1 MKFKIKHAVVIAVNV
16 IALTAIGILTVI
28 GSSSAKSQQY
38 NYTADRWK
46 NDSKENFAQVSTFFT
61 DDSGFN
67 TDSLNA
73 VRAGIIKEL
82 QNASFETE
90 NGRLPFSDAYSAS
103 MGTVTVKGDL
113 TGRTD
118 ADLTATGGD
127 FFLFRNF
134 ELVNGSFF
142 SENDLMQ
149 DGAVIDR
156 SIAWS
161 LYGSYEVS
169 GMNIYINGVK
179 FYISGVI
186 ENPDTKPEKHC
197 AGKLPKI
204 YISYDGASSLSML
217 SADSSNPES
226 TYAEF
231 SDNSAVTGFRNI
243 TCYETV
249 IPDPVE
255 NFAYNAVKTQFSESY
270 KDKCSIVKNSV
281 RFSPSA
287 RVKAFKKISDY
298 AVVKK
303 SINYPYWE
311 NASRLVEFKLS
322 FIYFFRRL
330 LFTFPVL
337 TLLWLAVLA
346 IKFLKKKKPV
356 VLRAVSIFIDRR
368 RRDIKEKLKNR
379 QKKA

>member
-1 MKFKIKHAVVIAVNV
+1 MKFKIKHAVITAVNAV
-16 IALTAIGILTVI
+16 AVTAVCILTIV
-28 GSSSAKSQQY
+28 GNSMAKSQQY
-38 NYTADRWK
+38 NYAADRWK
-46 NDSKENFAQVSTFFT
+46 NNSKENFAQVSTFFT
-61 DDSGFN
+61 DDSGFS

-73 VRAGIIKEL
+73 VRAGLIKEL

-90 NGRLPFSDAYSAS
+90 SGTLPFADSYSS
-103 MGTVTVKGDL
+103 SIGTVTVKGDL
-113 TGRTD
+113 TGKSD
-118 ADLTATGGD
+118 ADITAVGGD

-156 SIAWS
+156 SLAWS

-169 GMNIYINGVK
+169 GMNLYVNGVK

-204 YISYDGASSLSML
+204 YISYDGASGLSML
-217 SADSSNPES
+217 STESSNSEN
-226 TYAEF
+226 
-231 SDNSAVTGFRNI
+231 NSADISAVPSVTGFKNI
-243 TCYETV
+243 NCYETV
-249 IPDPVE
+249 LPDPVE

-270 KDKCSIVKNSV
+270 KDKCSIVKNSE

-311 NASRLVEFKLS
+311 NASRLIEFKLS

-330 LFTFPVL
+330 LFAVPVL

-346 IKFLKKKKPV
+346 IKFLKKKKPA

-368 RRDIKEKLKNR
+368 RRDIKQKFTEK
-379 QKKA
+379 QKKV

>member
-1 MKFKIKHAVVIAVNV
+1 MKFRIKHAVITAVNTV
-16 IALTAIGILTVI
+16 TITAICILTIV
-28 GSSSAKSQQY
+28 GNSMAKSQQY

-46 NDSKENFAQVSTFFT
+46 NDSKEHFAQVSTFLT
-61 DDSGFN
+61 DDSGFD

-73 VRAGIIKEL
+73 VRSGLIKEL
-82 QNASFETE
+82 QNASFSVEE
-90 NGRLPFSDAYSAS
+90 GKLPFADAYSSS
-103 MGTVTVKGDL
+103 MGTVTVKSDL
-113 TGRTD
+113 TGKSD
-118 ADLTATGGD
+118 ADLTAVGGD

-134 ELVNGSFF
+134 ELINGSFF

-156 SIAWS
+156 NLAWS

-169 GMNIYINGVK
+169 GMNLYINGVK

-186 ENPDTKPEKHC
+186 ELPDTGSEKHC

-204 YISYDGASSLSML
+204 YISYDGASGLSML
-217 SADSSNPES
+217 SDDSADSGKTSEDIP
-226 TYAEF
+226 
-231 SDNSAVTGFRNI
+231 DLPDVTGFKDI

-249 IPDPVE
+249 LPDPVE
-255 NFAYNAVKTQFSESY
+255 NFAYNAVKAQFSESY
-270 KDKCSIVKNSV
+270 KDKCSILKNSV

-287 RVKAFKKISDY
+287 RAKAFRKISDY
-298 AVVKK
+298 AIVKK
-303 SINYPYWE
+303 NINYPYWE
-311 NASRLVEFKLS
+311 NASRLIEFRLS

-330 LFTFPVL
+330 LFAVPVL

-368 RRDIKEKLKNR
+368 RRDIKQKFTEK
-379 QKKA
+379 QKKV

>member
-1 MKFKIKHAVVIAVNV
+1 MKFKIKHAVVTAVNV

-28 GSSSAKSQQY
+28 GSTSAKSQQY

-118 ADLTATGGD
+118 ADLTAAGGD

-197 AGKLPKI
+197 AGKLPHI

-226 TYAEF
+226 NYAGF

-298 AVVKK
+298 AVIKK

-337 TLLWLAVLA
+337 TLLWLTVLA

-368 RRDIKEKLKNR
+368 RRDIKEKLKNK